1 MSESTG
7 SSDKSASKSSEPKS
21 KPKDSSSCDA
31 STSKSAESAGDAST
45 SKSAEGAGDAST
57 SKSAESAGDAST
69 SKSAESAGD
78 GDGGK
83 SAKESIGG
91 QTDIH
96 YGFFSS
102 VRTPE
107 YRSGWDDIWGK
118 QDPGQSAKK
127 GAKSRSN
134 ANSESKAGARPA
146 TANLTLADLPDDI
159 RDGLV
164 EAARRKMRKSRSSY
178 DKLDASGLVD
188 WTISVTVSG
197 RRT

>member
-21 KPKDSSSCDA
+21 KPKDSSSC
-31 STSKSAESAGDAST
+31 
-45 SKSAEGAGDAST
+45 DAST

>member
-21 KPKDSSSCDA
+21 KPKDSSSC
-31 STSKSAESAGDAST
+31 
-45 SKSAEGAGDAST
+45 
-57 SKSAESAGDAST
+57 DAST